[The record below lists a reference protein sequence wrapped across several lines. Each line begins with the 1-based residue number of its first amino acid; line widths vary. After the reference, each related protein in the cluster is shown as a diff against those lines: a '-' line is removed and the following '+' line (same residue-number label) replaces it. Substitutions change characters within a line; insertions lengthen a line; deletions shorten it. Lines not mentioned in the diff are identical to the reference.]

1 MNTPADQA
9 RRQLAQTAGR
19 KDAARRTG
27 AVAAMVAGLL
37 LGSLTVML
45 IDYGLLL
52 PIGFRVLAWLGLLL
66 GLALGL
72 RQWLRLRRLATPLK
86 EAALDLEST
95 RPELGCEVSTAA

>member
-37 LGSLTVML
+37 LGSLAVML
-45 IDYGLLL
+45 VFFFQAEDGIRDG
-52 PIGFRVLAWLGLLL
+52 I
-66 GLALGL
+66 
-72 RQWLRLRRLATPLK
+72 
-86 EAALDLEST
+86 S
-95 RPELGCEVSTAA
+95 